1 MRRIILFILLS
12 SSIIAQSFGQSTEK
26 NIINTDSTEVKGKD
40 IIKDNNTWAIG
51 GGFSNFIMHGDL
63 RSIGTS
69 DDTNYWNFGGYIYV
83 DKMFNPI
90 LGLEFKATYNKM
102 SGGAQYFSNTY
113 DLKYVPSTV
122 NRDNMK
128 FEGTAYGAELNLIVS
143 FSNIYR
149 RQARKWNV
157 SGYFGV
163 GYHQYDSALF
173 DRNTDGSYTKISDAD
188 FGYNPERN
196 SVSEASSIYLSTQLG
211 IKRKI
216 SRRLDL
222 EFRTGMYFN
231 HEDHLDAAISNKQNW
246 ENFFVTS
253 LGVVLKLGKKKE
265 YIIWAAEEAPG
276 AQFKII
282 DTDNDGVM
290 DQLDVEPNTPKGAMV
305 YGNGQAVDTDGDGL
319 PDYKDKC
326 PLEYGPLSNE
336 GCPLNID
343 TDGDGVMDAK
353 DLCPNTPGP
362 VENRGCPK
370 QEAVAPVN
378 ITQQIGLLATS
389 IYFDTNKDDIKLI
402 SYSTIDQIITLM
414 KKIPDVKFVIEG
426 HTDDR
431 NSDRYN
437 LYLSQRRTES
447 VRKYMIKR
455 GISSDRLKP
464 VGYGESRPKFS
475 NENAG
480 GRQLNRRVEIKP
492 IDAIGEVERID
503 E

>member
-1 MRRIILFILLS
+1 MRNILFILFS
-12 SSIIAQSFGQSTEK
+12 TIIIAQSFGQSNDGK
-26 NIINTDSTEVKGKD
+26 IIHKDSTDVKVTD
-40 IIKDNNTWAIG
+40 VIKESNTWAIG

-69 DDTNYWNFGGYIYV
+69 DDTNYWNFGGYVYV

-113 DLKYVPSTV
+113 SLAYVPNGV
-122 NRDNMK
+122 IRDNMK
-128 FEGTAYGAELNLIVS
+128 FEGSAYGAELNLIVS
-143 FSNIYR
+143 FSNLYR
-149 RQARKWNV
+149 RDTRNWNI

-173 DRNTDGSYTKISDAD
+173 DRLADGSYVKISDAD
-188 FGYNPERN
+188 FGYNPARN

-211 IKRKI
+211 IKRRI
-216 SRRLDL
+216 SRRLDV

-231 HEDHLDAAISNKQNW
+231 NEDHLDAAISDKQNW

-265 YIIWAAEEAPG
+265 YIIWAKDPVPG
-276 AQFKII
+276 DQFKII

-305 YGNGQAVDTDGDGL
+305 YGNGQAVDADKDGL

-326 PLEYGPLSNE
+326 PLEYGPVSNE
-336 GCPLNID
+336 GCPLNED
-343 TDGDGVMDAK
+343 SDGDGVMDAK

-370 QEAVAPVN
+370 QEAVPPVN

-389 IYFDTNKDDIKLI
+389 IYFDTNSDKIKLI
-402 SYSTIDQIITLM
+402 SYSTIDQIIMLM

-431 NSDRYN
+431 NSDKYN
-437 LYLSQRRTES
+437 LYLSQRRAES
-447 VRKYMIKR
+447 VRKYMIKQ
-455 GISSDRLKP
+455 GIANDRLTPK
-464 VGYGESRPKFS
+464 GYGESRPKFS
-475 NENAG
+475 NANAG

-492 IDAIGEVERID
+492 IDAIGPVETID
-503 E
+503 